1 MGNAATRDSIGS
13 DEFRRGVSQFT
24 ASELTVLRSTFN
36 ELSERSP
43 GTTIDKHTFL
53 KAFPWPGLLGERLFD
68 MFDTK
73 KTGAVDYEEF
83 IVGLARVCRG
93 SVDDRMRFIFEVH
106 DLSGD
111 GSVSRAEL
119 RTLLHH
125 LPRPVL
131 RSVTHSGRKEAASK
145 PAPEARG
152 RAGRSGATELRI
164 IAAEHAAAA
173 GSARPR
179 GGMDTPLSEAS
190 DSDPPSDACCPADA
204 STGYNSDGAFTP
216 CESTRSAADTPRS
229 GASALGPP
237 RGAPALAATPREV
250 ARSEAREARD
260 LRTASRLVRSSE
272 RWVSELVDRAFREC
286 GVRGDESARLGFEAF
301 KRWLHDAP
309 EVMAFLEAVFPYSSD
324 KGDDAHALPGEA
336 GRRAH
341 QLAIVGASSGDS
353 DDADEDHV
361 TFGGE
366 SDGGSSADPSADGT
380 DDAGRRSLGGGSY
393 RSDETGF
400 GSNNTLA
407 PPLQNLLEDQRLP
420 ASMAAFHDGDDLDAL
435 WEGHEFADD
444 DVNTTDTEDCT
455 DSGDSSEAD
464 VVGGGAEAAARQP
477 LGR

>member
-204 STGYNSDGAFTP
+204 SAGYNSDGAFTP

-361 TFGGE
+361 VLANPPQTGSKHHRPATNGGAGMGAGQPPAAAAAAAAAAPPPA
-366 SDGGSSADPSADGT
+366 SGDPKAGPPPSVGPSAALGRSALDAPALHTARLIQLKDIARTLSQHSLTGPDGEPAARPGPRPAAG
-380 DDAGRRSLGGGSY
+380 AGRR
-393 RSDETGF
+393 
-400 GSNNTLA
+400 
-407 PPLQNLLEDQRLP
+407 
-420 ASMAAFHDGDDLDAL
+420 
-435 WEGHEFADD
+435 
-444 DVNTTDTEDCT
+444 
-455 DSGDSSEAD
+455 
-464 VVGGGAEAAARQP
+464 
-477 LGR
+477 